1 MKKFL
6 KNVIDGVAV
15 IDEEEPEELVPDEEV
30 LETEEIPDTNE
41 NMDTNTT
48 RDEENNDIS
57 ESEVSLSDSELGHYS
72 FSTRSV
78 DHTPAETSE
87 SRKPE
92 EVKIP
97 YADDT
102 RPETRFDG
110 DISFAVDPSN
120 AALLHQGQLPVA
132 QPNDGSSQA
141 PVAHNHDPDTRA
153 GRELDLSWG
162 TSAHE
167 EGGYRG
173 PETSTPNRAPHP
185 NAPAAGGVNQGG
197 LNPAPGG
204 ANLGALNN
212 TGGAEGGGT
221 G

>member
-1 MKKFL
+1 MC
-6 KNVIDGVAV
+6 VGPRVAV

-41 NMDTNTT
+41 NMETNTT

-57 ESEVSLSDSELGHYS
+57 ESEISLSDSELGHYS

-78 DHTPAETSE
+78 DPTPAETPE

-132 QPNDGSSQA
+132 QPIDGSSQA

-153 GRELDLSWG
+153 GRELDLS
-162 TSAHE
+162 
-167 EGGYRG
+167 
-173 PETSTPNRAPHP
+173 
-185 NAPAAGGVNQGG
+185 
-197 LNPAPGG
+197 
-204 ANLGALNN
+204 
-212 TGGAEGGGT
+212 
-221 G
+221 